1 MASQRGSLVTSVLWR
16 RLGAVVVVVAAASWQ
31 QRSGGSGSAAV
42 AAVAA
47 AQQPECGSFV
57 VGLAVAVAAVAV
69 LQRWLGAVIGSSS
82 LAAMRQR
89 QR

>member
-1 MASQRGSLVTSVLWR
+1 M
-16 RLGAVVVVVAAASWQ
+16 VVVAAAASWQ

-47 AQQPECGSFV
+47 EQQPDCGSLV
-57 VGLAVAVAAVAV
+57 VGLAVAVAAVAA
-69 LQRWLGAVIGSSS
+69 LQRWLGAVIGGSS
-82 LAAMRQR
+82 LAAVWQR